1 MNIYEKKRIKRRNEI
16 LRRFEF
22 GVETIAAY
30 LSWEQFLEF
39 NHSDQL
45 DKIDIHKETKKREI
59 KDSKIF

>member
-30 LSWEQFLEF
+30 LS
-39 NHSDQL
+39 
-45 DKIDIHKETKKREI
+45 
-59 KDSKIF
+59 